1 MTLNSAIIRTVFD
14 IEKPFDD
21 IRLMNKYELKS
32 YIKKNRSIQVKIISR
47 NYSED
52 DRLISSKVI
61 YAKNRLRL
69 M

>member
-32 YIKKNRSIQVKIISR
+32 YIKRNRSIQVKIMSR
-47 NYSED
+47 NYSEN

>member
-32 YIKKNRSIQVKIISR
+32 YIKRNRSIQVKIMSR
-47 NYSED
+47 NYSES
-52 DRLISSKVI
+52 DRMVSSKVI